1 MADTR
6 VLPVSNVKY
15 GLKAE
20 TSFGVGLDSSGA
32 DGTAYITQ
40 PAVQVEKPTFNILR
54 ESRLLSGRGLV
65 KNAADTIT
73 NLRGG
78 TVTMPFDMIATPKTL
93 VQHAM
98 LVGQESG
105 TSGST
110 LHEMEIDGSSN
121 PSSIGGSISSGVP
134 HSVNL
139 AYYPAAGEGIKL
151 CGVVCSDLTITGDV
165 GANNGLISMSGNYF
179 SGFSNPVAS
188 STVLEQTFDGTFVD
202 AQTQYFNLLD
212 FDTRT
217 LDVEGNTNQNFI
229 MKAFSFNISNG
240 VNRVGAD
247 TNGNAEL
254 YAFPEY
260 VITGSITIKYDDLF
274 DYSAGTN
281 VIQDFLDGDTMTLNL
296 ICGDSEPDAA
306 GEMEI
311 TAEIQY
317 TGDPGQDLSES
328 GVFHTLEFEC
338 VQNGSNEAFKLQVF
352 ENTALTAM

>member
-6 VLPVSNVKY
+6 VLPISNVKY

-20 TSFGVGLDSSGA
+20 TAFGRGLDTDGN
-32 DGTAYITQ
+32 DGTAYLTQ
-40 PAVQVEKPTFNILR
+40 PVVQASKPTFNILR

-73 NLRGG
+73 NTRGG
-78 TVTMPFDMIATPKTL
+78 TVTMPFDMVATPRTL
-93 VQHAM
+93 AQHAL

-110 LHEMEIDGSSN
+110 LHEMEIDGTSN
-121 PSSIGGSISSGVP
+121 PSSIGGSISSGIP
-134 HSVNL
+134 HSCNL
-139 AYYPAAGEGIKL
+139 AYYPAACEGIKL
-151 CGVVCSDLTITGDV
+151 TGVVCSDLTISGDV
-165 GANNGLISMSGNYF
+165 SGNNGLLSISGNYF
-179 SGFSNPVAS
+179 SGFSNPTTTG
-188 STVLEQTFDGTFVD
+188 TVLEQTFDGTFVD
-202 AQTQYFNLLD
+202 AQTTYFNVMD

-217 LDVEGNTNQNFI
+217 LDVEGNANQTFI
-229 MKAFSFNISNG
+229 MKAFSFNITNG
-240 VNRVGAD
+240 VNRVGFD
-247 TNGNAEL
+247 SNGDAEV
-254 YAFPEY
+254 YVFPEY
-260 VITGSITIKYDDLF
+260 VVTGSLTIKYDDLF

-296 ICGDSEPDAA
+296 INGTGNDAA

-317 TGDPGQDLSES
+317 TGDPAQDLSET

-338 VQNGSNEAFKLQVF
+338 VQSGSNEAFKLEVF
-352 ENTALTAM
+352 ENSAVTTW

>member
-20 TSFGVGLDSSGA
+20 TSFGVGLDSDGN
-32 DGTAYITQ
+32 DGTAYLTQ
-40 PAVQVEKPTFNILR
+40 PVLQAQKPTFNILR

-73 NLRGG
+73 NTRGG
-78 TVTMPFDMIATPKTL
+78 TVTMPFDMVATPRTL
-93 VQHAM
+93 AQHAL
-98 LVGQESG
+98 LVGQENA

-110 LHEMEIDGSSN
+110 LHEMEIDGTSN
-121 PSSIGGSISSGVP
+121 PASIGGSISSGIP
-134 HSVNL
+134 HSCNL
-139 AYYPAAGEGIKL
+139 AYYPAAGEGIKVT
-151 CGVVCSDLTITGDV
+151 GVVCSDLTITGDV
-165 GANNGLISMSGNYF
+165 GANNGLLSISGNYF
-179 SGFSNPVAS
+179 SGFSNPIS
-188 STVLEQTFDGTFVD
+188 TGTVLEQTFAGTFVD
-202 AQTQYFNLLD
+202 AQTTYFNVMD

-217 LDVEGNTNQNFI
+217 LDVEGNANQVFI
-229 MKAFSFNISNG
+229 MKAFSFNITNG
-240 VNRVGAD
+240 VNRVGFN
-247 TNGNAEL
+247 TNGDAEV
-254 YAFPEY
+254 YVFPEY
-260 VITGSITIKYDDLF
+260 VVTGSLTIKYDDLF

-296 ICGDSEPDAA
+296 INGTGNDAA

-317 TGDPGQDLSES
+317 TGDPGQDLSET

-338 VQNGSNEAFKLQVF
+338 VQNGSNEAFKLEVF
-352 ENTALTAM
+352 ENSAVTTW